1 MSGDRIPDNAKTAKI
16 NAFYLVCFARYFG
29 KLLLKSFF
37 PYASCTHLSANFWTC
52 FLLVKPGAE
61 EAMSV
66 PAFPNE
72 STPATPGEGT
82 TPDGLESVGADV
94 GGGGGGGVTDEE
106 AAEEAVT
113 FEVMASVR
121 RHLTSS
127 AVARSSGVCP
137 SWFSTN
143 LVTQSILF
151 CWLFTI
157 HKSVKK
163 VCSLLAHNHG
173 LHRLFLMVS

>member
-1 MSGDRIPDNAKTAKI
+1 MRAGFDRDTSAEVGTRIP
-16 NAFYLVCFARYFG
+16 
-29 KLLLKSFF
+29 
-37 PYASCTHLSANFWTC
+37 
-52 FLLVKPGAE
+52 GAD

-66 PAFPNE
+66 AAVPNE
-72 STPATPGEGT
+72 SAPATPGEGT

-137 SWFSTN
+137 SWFFSDE
-143 LVTQSILF
+143 S
-151 CWLFTI
+151 
-157 HKSVKK
+157 
-163 VCSLLAHNHG
+163 AP
-173 LHRLFLMVS
+173 

>member
-1 MSGDRIPDNAKTAKI
+1 
-16 NAFYLVCFARYFG
+16 
-29 KLLLKSFF
+29 
-37 PYASCTHLSANFWTC
+37 
-52 FLLVKPGAE
+52 
-61 EAMSV
+61 MSV

-72 STPATPGEGT
+72 SAPATPGEGT

-137 SWFSTN
+137 SCFQQVWSLN
-143 LVTQSILF
+143 LSYSVGFLH
-151 CWLFTI
+151 FT
-157 HKSVKK
+157 KLCRK
-163 VCSLLAHNHG
+163 
-173 LHRLFLMVS
+173 